1 MKTQR
6 KLKYTINNPNPPDE
20 FGYYLAKVFVEVHA
34 DKLRQAVIDKQ
45 KEIHNSKKEE
55 CSA

>member
-1 MKTQR
+1 MKQR

-20 FGYYLAKVFVEVHA
+20 FGFYLARVFVEVHA
-34 DKLRQAVIDKQ
+34 DKLRQAVLDKQ
-45 KEIHNSKKEE
+45 KEIQANEKDE